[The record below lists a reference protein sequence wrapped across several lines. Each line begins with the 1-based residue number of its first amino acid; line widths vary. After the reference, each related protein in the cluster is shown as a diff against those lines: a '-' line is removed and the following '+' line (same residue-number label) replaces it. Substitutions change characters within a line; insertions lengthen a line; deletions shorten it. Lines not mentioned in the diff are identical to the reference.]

1 MGSTAGVIPACLAR
15 SEAID
20 AVIRVE
26 PAPPRPPLAT
36 GADAKQAFVAALWV
50 AWSDSA
56 SGESATAA
64 CPSRTRP
71 QGREAIPGRGRT
83 SRGGLCGIQLQS
95 FQLALTP

>member
-15 SEAID
+15 GEAID
-20 AVIRVE
+20 AV
-26 PAPPRPPLAT
+26 T

>member
-15 SEAID
+15 GEAID
-20 AVIRVE
+20 AVTR
-26 PAPPRPPLAT
+26 
-36 GADAKQAFVAALWV
+36 ADAKQAFVAALWV